1 MTSRSLPSTAEID
14 AARRAL
20 DRDAEGAGYHLNPDS
35 EFTNGLVEGLLVNE
49 ARYGSRTCPCRLASG
64 DADLDRDIVCPCD
77 YRDADILDWGSCY
90 CGLYVSGDAR
100 RGARALARVPERRP
114 PLRERQTRQQSV
126 LRAGAIPV
134 WRCRV
139 CGYLCAREHPPA
151 VCPICK
157 ATSDRFEV
165 FSESLRTGATPDE

>member
-1 MTSRSLPSTAEID
+1 MTSLEHPSAVEID

-20 DRDAEGAGYHLNPDS
+20 DRDAEGASYHLNPDP
-35 EFTNGLVEGLLVNE
+35 EFLNGLVEGLLVNE
-49 ARYGSRTCPCRLASG
+49 ARYGTRACPCRLASG
-64 DADLDRDIVCPCD
+64 DVDLDRDIVCPCD
-77 YRDADILDWGSCY
+77 YRDADLLDWGSCY
-90 CGLYVSGDAR
+90 CGLYVSDDVR

-114 PLRERQTRQQSV
+114 PLRERQIQRTTA
-126 LRAGAIPV
+126 LHAGVIPV

-139 CGYLCAREHPPA
+139 CGYLCARERPPS

-165 FSESLRTGATPDE
+165 FSEPLRTSAAPDE